1 MTTITLNGSTVNIA
15 FNMATQI
22 GFEEISGK
30 PFHEIDLSLVKDK
43 MALFAAAIL
52 ANNPETDFNTEWLMK
67 EATQAE
73 LTQLEKVVF
82 DEVNK
87 WAGIPSTLQESEDTS
102 STTTEEGEDRSDS
115 KNDLPPASN
124 TPCS

>member
-73 LTQLEKVVF
+73 LTKLEKLVF
-82 DEVNK
+82 EEVNK

-115 KNDLPPASN
+115 KNV
-124 TPCS
+124 

>member
-1 MTTITLNGSTVNIA
+1 MTKITLNGSTVNIA

-30 PFHEIDLSLVKDK
+30 PFHEIDLSLVKHK
-43 MALFAAAIL
+43 MALFAATIL

-73 LTQLEKVVF
+73 LTQLEEVVF
-82 DEVNK
+82 EEVNK
-87 WAGIPSTLQESEDTS
+87 WAGIPSTLQEPDEAS
-102 STTTEEGEDRSDS
+102 STTTEEGENRSDS
-115 KNDLPPASN
+115 KNV
-124 TPCS
+124 

>member
-1 MTTITLNGSTVNIA
+1 MTIITLNGSTVNIA

-43 MALFAAAIL
+43 MALFAAVIF
-52 ANNPETDFNTEWLMK
+52 ANNPENDLDTSWLMK

-73 LTQLEKVVF
+73 LSKLEKAVF
-82 DEVNK
+82 EEVNK
-87 WAGIPSTLQESEDTS
+87 WAGVPSTLQEPEDAS
-102 STTTEEGEDRSDS
+102 STTTEEGENRSDS
-115 KNDLPPASN
+115 KNV
-124 TPCS
+124 

>member
-1 MTTITLNGSTVNIA
+1 MTTIKINGSNVVIA

-30 PFHEIDLSLVKDK
+30 PFHEIDVNHVKDK
-43 MALFAAAIL
+43 MALFAAVIL
-52 ANNPETDFNTEWLMK
+52 ANNPENDLDTEWLMK

-73 LTQLEKVVF
+73 LNQLEKAVF
-82 DEVNK
+82 EEVNK
-87 WAGIPSTLQESEDTS
+87 WAGIPSTVQEPEDAS

-115 KNDLPPASN
+115 KNV
-124 TPCS
+124 

>member
-1 MTTITLNGSTVNIA
+1 
-15 FNMATQI
+15 
-22 GFEEISGK
+22 
-30 PFHEIDLSLVKDK
+30 
-43 MALFAAAIL
+43 
-52 ANNPETDFNTEWLMK
+52 MK

-82 DEVNK
+82 EEVNK

-115 KNDLPPASN
+115 KNV
-124 TPCS
+124 

>member
-1 MTTITLNGSTVNIA
+1 MTTITINGSNVVIA

-30 PFHEIDLSLVKDK
+30 PFHEIDVNHVKDK

-52 ANNPETDFNTEWLMK
+52 ANNPKTDFDTSWLMK

-73 LTQLEKVVF
+73 LNQLEKVVF
-82 DEVNK
+82 EEVNK

-102 STTTEEGEDRSDS
+102 STTTEEGENRSDS
-115 KNDLPPASN
+115 KNV
-124 TPCS
+124 

>member
-1 MTTITLNGSTVNIA
+1 MTIITLNGSTVNIA

-52 ANNPETDFNTEWLMK
+52 ANNPKTDFDTEWLMK
-67 EATQAE
+67 DATQAE
-73 LTQLEKVVF
+73 LNKLEKVVF
-82 DEVNK
+82 EEVNK
-87 WAGIPSTLQESEDTS
+87 WAGIPSTLQEAGETS
-102 STTTEEGEDRSDS
+102 STTTEEGENRSDS
-115 KNDLPPASN
+115 KNV
-124 TPCS
+124 

>member
-43 MALFAAAIL
+43 MALIAASIL

-67 EATQAE
+67 EATQVSIHAP
-73 LTQLEKVVF
+73 T
-82 DEVNK
+82 
-87 WAGIPSTLQESEDTS
+87 
-102 STTTEEGEDRSDS
+102 
-115 KNDLPPASN
+115 
-124 TPCS
+124 

>member
-1 MTTITLNGSTVNIA
+1 MTTIKINGSNVVIA

-73 LTQLEKVVF
+73 LTQLEKAVF
-82 DEVNK
+82 EEVNK
-87 WAGIPSTLQESEDTS
+87 WAGIPSTLQESDEAS
-102 STTTEEGEDRSDS
+102 STTTEEGENRSDS
-115 KNDLPPASN
+115 KNV
-124 TPCS
+124 

>member
-30 PFHEIDLSLVKDK
+30 PFHEIDVTHVKDK

-82 DEVNK
+82 EEVNK
-87 WAGIPSTLQESEDTS
+87 WAGIPSTLQESEDA

-115 KNDLPPASN
+115 KNV
-124 TPCS
+124 

>member
-1 MTTITLNGSTVNIA
+1 MTTITINGSNVVIA
-15 FNMATQI
+15 CNMATQI

-43 MALFAAAIL
+43 MALFAATIL

-82 DEVNK
+82 EEVNK
-87 WAGIPSTLQESEDTS
+87 WAGVPSTLQEPEDAS
-102 STTTEEGEDRSDS
+102 STTTEEGENRSDS
-115 KNDLPPASN
+115 KNV
-124 TPCS
+124 